1 MTNWTDQ
8 AAPRFT
14 RPAPGSPTP
23 KGPALRV
30 ATFNLHFSNRL
41 AQALEVVQANRQ
53 LAGADVLAVQEADE
67 RAVDRL
73 ADLLGAGYTYY
84 PAVLHRRTGRN
95 FGPALL
101 SRWPILEDRKLIL
114 PHAGL
119 HGMQRIAVSAALEV
133 RGERVDAWAVHFGT
147 MREILPH
154 QQAAQARAV
163 VKAIEHQGP
172 AIVAGD
178 LNRKGVGRV
187 FEAAGW
193 HWPTRDVGRTH
204 LIWSFDHVF
213 VRGFGPVRHAAG
225 AIDAALAASDH
236 RAVWAELP
244 LGEHQ
249 G

>member
-8 AAPRFT
+8 AAPRFV
-14 RPAPGSPTP
+14 RPAPASPVP
-23 KGPALRV
+23 VGPSLRV

-41 AQALEVVQANRQ
+41 ARALEVIQGDPQ
-53 LAGADVLAVQEADE
+53 LSGADVLAVQEADE
-67 RAVDRL
+67 RAVEHL
-73 ADLLGAGYTYY
+73 ADLLGAGYVYY
-84 PAVLHRRTGRN
+84 PAVLHRRTRRN

-101 SRWPILEDRKLIL
+101 SRWPIVADQKLIL
-114 PHAGL
+114 PHVGV
-119 HGMQRIAVSAALEV
+119 HGMQRIAVSAAIEV
-133 RGERVDAWAVHFGT
+133 RGERVDVWVVHFGT

-163 VKAIEHQGP
+163 VEAIESEGP

-193 HWPTRDVGRTH
+193 HWPTRHVGRTH

-213 VRGFGPVRHAAG
+213 VRGFGGTRHAAG
-225 AIDAALAASDH
+225 AIDAALEASDH
-236 RAVWAELP
+236 RAVWAELL
-244 LGEHQ
+244 LGEPQ
-249 G
+249 R

>member
-8 AAPRFT
+8 AAPRFA
-14 RPAPGSPTP
+14 RPAPTSPVP
-23 KGPALRV
+23 GGPSLRV
-30 ATFNLHFSNRL
+30 ATFNLHFSTRL
-41 AQALEVVQANRQ
+41 GRALEVIQGDPR
-53 LAGADVLAVQEADE
+53 LARADILAVQEADE
-67 RAVDRL
+67 RAVQHL
-73 ADLLGAGYTYY
+73 ADLLGAGYVYY
-84 PAVLHRRTGRN
+84 PAVLHRRTRRN

-101 SRWPILEDRKLIL
+101 CRWPIVADRKLIL
-114 PHAGL
+114 PHAGV
-119 HGMQRIAVSAALEV
+119 HGMQRIAVSASIEV
-133 RGERVDAWAVHFGT
+133 RGERMDAWAVHFGT

-163 VKAIEHQGP
+163 MEAIEHEGP
-172 AIVAGD
+172 VIVAGD

-193 HWPTRDVGRTH
+193 HWPTRNVGRTH

-213 VRGFGPVRHAAG
+213 VRGFGRTRHAAG
-225 AIDAALAASDH
+225 AIDAALEASDH

-249 G
+249 R